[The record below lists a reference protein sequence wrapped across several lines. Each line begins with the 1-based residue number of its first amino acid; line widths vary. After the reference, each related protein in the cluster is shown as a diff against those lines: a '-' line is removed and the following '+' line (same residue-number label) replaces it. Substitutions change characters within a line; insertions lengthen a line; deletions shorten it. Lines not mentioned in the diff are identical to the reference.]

1 VRREEWNS
9 VVRLGRARNPL
20 FERGNAWIRI
30 CEIALYPLTRV
41 LGRRE
46 YRDLEKL
53 RRSGPVLVVGNH
65 ISHLDPVFDAVLV
78 RRTGRIPHILAKSS
92 LWRLPV
98 VGAVLR
104 GTDQIPVERGSGAA
118 QLEASVQALRQGKV
132 LVIYPEGTI
141 TRDPARW
148 PMRPRPGVAALAL
161 TGDFP
166 VVPIAHWGTQDV
178 FDSYATGRKFR
189 PLPRKRVVVAV
200 GDPVP
205 LDDLRA
211 GPADARAVRD
221 ASYRIMAAVRDLLAE
236 IRGEVAPADFFDPK
250 RAARAAEASRTV
262 ADVPGP
268 ATPVAPADEAE
279 AGSRPGQRSTPP
291 EPER

>member
-1 VRREEWNS
+1 MIRI
-9 VVRLGRARNPL
+9 GRARNPV

-30 CEIALYPLTRV
+30 CEFALYPLTRA
-41 LGRRE
+41 LGRRD
-46 YRDLEKL
+46 YRNLERL
-53 RRSGPVLVVGNH
+53 RRSGPILVVGNH

-78 RRTGRIPHILAKSS
+78 RKTGRIPHILAKSS

-98 VGAVLR
+98 VGAALR

-118 QLEASVQALRQGKV
+118 QLDASVEALRQGKV

-141 TRDPARW
+141 TRDPDRW

-166 VVPIAHWGTQDV
+166 VVPIAHWGTQEV

-189 PLPRKRVVVAV
+189 PLPRKRVIVAV
-200 GDPVP
+200 GEPVP
-205 LDDLRA
+205 LDDLRT

-221 ASYRIMAAVRDLLAE
+221 ASYRIMTAVRDLLAE
-236 IRGEVAPADFFDPK
+236 VRGEPAPADFFDPK
-250 RAARAAEASRTV
+250 RAARAARTV
-262 ADVPGP
+262 GEVPGP
-268 ATPVAPADEAE
+268 DIPVTPADGST
-279 AGSRPGQRSTPP
+279 AGAP
-291 EPER
+291 EPGR